1 MFIRLLFILLI
12 AVSLPFINNDLSAAS
27 KFVPG
32 INDLPLMP
40 GLTLWSE
47 TPMVFDTPGG
57 RIVEVFAIGKVPL
70 TRIRSFYRETLPQLG
85 WQPKNKNAF
94 ERDNE
99 TLKIELSED
108 GKGRRMVRFSLV
120 PLRK

>member
-57 RIVEVFAIGKVPL
+57 RIIEVFAIGKVPL
-70 TRIRSFYRETLPQLG
+70 TRIRYFYRETLPQLG
-85 WQPKNKNAF
+85 WQLKNKHALQRHSENK
-94 ERDNE
+94 
-99 TLKIELSED
+99 KIE
-108 GKGRRMVRFSLV
+108 
-120 PLRK
+120 